1 MLKVTVNGVDHE
13 LSPDSPRATSHSA
26 LLKDIVT
33 AVNALE
39 VGTAPDG
46 IELSS
51 ATATTNVISS
61 ASDNTTTTSSDAA
74 MTFHNTVAHTADDLE
89 FNFTRSD
96 NTSLLKVDKEGDTTV
111 AGTLT
116 AAGLTSSAATAL
128 AATSTSPVVITGAA
142 SDVSTTS
149 SVAGMTFKNTTAH
162 TPFDL
167 EFNFQKSTGGSLLNI
182 DTAGNNTAPST
193 GSFTVGSNYLD
204 TNGLH
209 ADTHQSTSGTGINLS
224 DAVGVNLTGTTAK
237 TITSATSNANASTSI
252 ATLTIKPTVAI
263 DSGKLILD
271 VQNSAG
277 TSHLKVAAET
287 GRVDVKGALVA
298 GSDIQGNNIY
308 TAGGNFTVPSAL
320 SLAVTGNVANGA
332 SAVGVVLNNTTS
344 LTTAGAK
351 CVSIRNA
358 NSEKVAVDLTGKLL
372 FTSTEFTDDSANT
385 GDRTVNKVSGINA
398 FAGGA
403 SAITITNDRCTSA
416 TCIVN
421 AVLQTNDATAILKN
435 VVPTTGSFTI
445 NLTATAT
452 GTTKVAWWIINA

>member
-74 MTFHNTVAHTADDLE
+74 MTFHNTVAHTANDLE

-96 NTSLLKVDKEGDTTV
+96 DTSLLKVDKEGDTTV

-142 SDVSTTS
+142 SDDSTTS
-149 SVAGMTFKNTTAH
+149 SVAGMTFKNTTPH
-162 TPFDL
+162 TSGDL
-167 EFNFQKSTGGSLLNI
+167 EFDFQKSTGASLVNI
-182 DTAGNNTAPST
+182 SDLAVNSALPALA
-193 GSFTVGSNYLD
+193 FT
-204 TNGLH
+204 
-209 ADTHQSTSGTGINLS
+209 STSPN
-224 DAVGVNLTGTTAK
+224 V
-237 TITSATSNANASTSI
+237 ITSATSNANTSSSV
-252 ATLTIKPTVAI
+252 AALTLKPTIAI
-263 DSGKLILD
+263 TSGDLIFD

-287 GRVDVKGALVA
+287 GNVTALGTLAAGHLSAPTIQTNSATHDSISTVNGSGLTITGGGDAASNPMLVVKSSGALT
-298 GSDIQGNNIY
+298 
-308 TAGGNFTVPSAL
+308 TASTML
-320 SLAVTGNVANGA
+320 LQ
-332 SAVGVVLNNTTS
+332 LKNNTT
-344 LTTAGAK
+344 
-351 CVSIRNA
+351 
-358 NSEKVAVDLTGKLL
+358 EKVKFQGVSGKLDYS
-372 FTSTEFTDDSANT
+372 TSEFTDDSANT